1 MTRKHGLRGL
11 FWRIFALSWLAMTLV
26 GVGFSL
32 YVAASYPTE
41 RMERRAQRFM
51 STLGI
56 QGAELLK
63 VKAERGEQALA
74 EEMQALAG
82 DLGVQLWLVSDKRV
96 VHGTAPADD
105 TVLSFA
111 ERATPTGFREQLSE
125 LERIA
130 VDVRPPSEG
139 PRWTLVVVN
148 PRPSP
153 LTRALEREAQRL
165 VLIVIVAGVFSLLL
179 ARYITRPVKR
189 LGDAAKRIAEGDLA
203 VRVMPELGRSSAE
216 LVELATDFDRMA
228 ERLERLIES
237 QRRLLRDVSHELRSP
252 LARLGVALELA
263 RQRSGDAAQSAL
275 DRIERDALRLGEL
288 ISEILQLSRLDAG
301 VLGEPGRT
309 NETLERLDFS
319 GLVLDVV
326 SDVDFEAQGHG
337 KRVVAEVPQ
346 GLEVSGHAE
355 LLRRAVENVLR
366 NAVRFS
372 PEGGAVE
379 VALKTAPEG
388 LSLTVRD
395 HGPGV
400 PESELVDIF
409 RPFHR
414 VEAARDRDTGGAG
427 IGLAIVERS
436 VKLHG
441 GQVRAEN
448 ADGGGLRVS
457 FVLPRA

>member
-1 MTRKHGLRGL
+1 MKARSRYGLRGL
-11 FWRIFALSWLAMTLV
+11 FWRIFALSWLSMTLV

-41 RMERRAQRFM
+41 RMEKRAQRFM
-51 STLGI
+51 SSLGL
-56 QGAELLK
+56 QGAELLR
-63 VKAERGEQALA
+63 VKADRGDSALA
-74 EEMQALAG
+74 DEMQALAS
-82 DLGVQLWLVSDKRV
+82 DLDMRLWLVSRGEV
-96 VHGTAPADD
+96 VYGTSPEEAG
-105 TVLSFA
+105 VLTFA
-111 ERATPTGFREQLSE
+111 EGATATGTREQLAD

-130 VDVRPPSEG
+130 IQVRGGDEG
-139 PRWTLVVVN
+139 AGWVLVVEN

-153 LTRALEREAQRL
+153 LSRALEREAQRL
-165 VLIVIVAGVFSLLL
+165 VLIVVVAGVFSFLL
-179 ARYITRPVKR
+179 ARYITRPVRR
-189 LGDAAKRIAEGDLA
+189 LREATGKIAEGDLS

-228 ERLERLIES
+228 ERIESLIES

-263 RQRSGDAAQSAL
+263 RQRSGEAAQSAL

-301 VLGEPGRT
+301 VLGEPG
-309 NETLERLDFS
+309 EVLERLDFS
-319 GLVLDVV
+319 GLVQDVV

-337 KRVVAEVPQ
+337 RSVDAQVPG
-346 GLEVSGHAE
+346 GLEVKGHTE

-372 PEGGAVE
+372 PEGSAVE
-379 VALKTAPEG
+379 VQ
-388 LSLTVRD
+388 LSRGPKGIVLAVRD
-395 HGPGV
+395 FGSGV
-400 PESELVDIF
+400 PDNELANIF

-414 VEAARDRDTGGAG
+414 VETARDRDTGGAG

-436 VKLHG
+436 IKLHG
-441 GQVRAEN
+441 GSVRAEN
-448 ADGGGLRVS
+448 VAGGGLRVV
-457 FVLPRA
+457 FELPAV